1 MKPNVCRMFIA
12 SALAVVG
19 AVLLSSARAAGP
31 ERPRIETISVSGQT
45 VAVTV
50 RVPAGIR
57 KVTLESRSRV
67 EAGAWVPRAVE
78 RLDGT
83 GGVVTFRLPLSAQ
96 IELLRVRGDA
106 SEPLPAAFYAGTNKF
121 GGAVSTAPQ
130 SDLVRNGSFDG
141 LTGTPPAEVGGGG
154 ERAVVESD
162 IWRLRGDT
170 LYFFN
175 QYRGLQVIRLTP
187 PDAPRVLG
195 TLPLAAAG
203 EQLYVVSDPKTG
215 ADRVVLLARNGCG
228 WGNDNDSQVLIVDP
242 APGGS
247 AAPAIVTRVE
257 LPGYIQESRLVGTA
271 LYVATQTYRPAP
283 AKPGTDQ
290 SGESWLWEYG
300 TQVTSI
306 DLADPDAPQRRD
318 ALWFPGY
325 GNVIH
330 ATDRF
335 LFVALNDP
343 DNWWQSQVQLLD
355 CSASDGTLRL
365 AGSLHAAGHVADKFK
380 LNLDGDVFT
389 VISEVNRWSPSGRAV
404 SVLETFSLADPA
416 RPRKLGQLEVG
427 HGEGLYATRFDG
439 SRAYLVTFLRVDPL
453 WVVDLRDPAQPKV
466 FGELEVPGWSTYI
479 HPLGDRLVTIGVD
492 NTAGWRVAV
501 SLFDVRDPAHPALLA
516 RVPLGENHSWSEATW
531 DEKAFAVLP
540 EAGLI
545 LVPYQSWSE
554 NGQGARVQLIDLGP
568 DSLKPRGVV
577 EHAFQPRRATV
588 HGERIVSVSGR
599 ELLSVD
605 ASDRDQPRVAARLEL
620 SWPVD
625 SVLLAGE
632 YLVEVSGAGN
642 WFDPAT
648 PSVVRVV
655 RAATPDEVLGQFTLP
670 AGERLLAAARNDT
683 ALFVIQ
689 AGSIET
695 PAPGKEDAPTE
706 PKSRVRVTAF
716 DLAALP
722 ALEVLGSAEVEVPL
736 LGWGQS
742 FQALWPRPGLLVLAS
757 QGGGWGWW
765 RGPLGPGIEIG
776 FGGAA
781 TPGRGLWWPGGTGGR
796 LLAFQVADPATPRL
810 VSDLDLGAGQ
820 NWWFAP
826 ETFTAG
832 GLVYLSHQASE
843 FREGVRLPGQPD
855 PQPYEVVLPDG
866 TREIIKPPVGVW
878 VTRHFLDVVDY
889 ADPATPT
896 VRPPVNLP
904 GPLVGLAAEG
914 ALLFTRGPHWDAQ
927 GLSDGAEYLD
937 ACAYDGVTV
946 SLVASLKQP
955 AEWPRAAAV
964 TDAGLVCVARPAA
977 SQADGGV
984 LEAWR
989 LNAGGAFELWAT
1001 AALKQ
1006 PADQLR
1012 ALGPLLAARTGPSVT
1027 VLQTTDSGLTPVGQT
1042 LVAGCYWPDLTRAV
1056 AEPGRALWLPLG
1068 EYGLLTVP
1076 LAPAP

>member
-1 MKPNVCRMFIA
+1 MKPNASCRFIA
-12 SALAVVG
+12 STLAVLG
-19 AVLLSSARAAGP
+19 AVLLSSVLAAGP

-45 VAVTV
+45 VVVTV
-50 RVPAGIR
+50 QVPAGIR

-78 RLDGT
+78 RLDGA
-83 GGVVTFRLPLSAQ
+83 GGTVTFRLPLSAQ
-96 IELLRVRGDA
+96 IELLCVRGDA
-106 SEPLPAAFYAGTNKF
+106 TEPLPAAFYTGTNEF
-121 GGAVSTAPQ
+121 GGPVSTAPQ
-130 SDLVRNGSFDG
+130 TDLVRNGTFDG
-141 LTGTPPAEVGGGG
+141 LTMVPTAEDGGGG

-175 QYRGLQVIRLTP
+175 QYRGLQVIHLSP

-203 EQLYVVSDPKTG
+203 EQLYVMSDPKTG

-228 WGNDNDSQVLIVDP
+228 WGNDNDSQILIVDP
-242 APGGS
+242 APAGS
-247 AAPAIVTRVE
+247 VAPALVTRVE

-283 AKPGTDQ
+283 AIPGTDQ
-290 SGESWLWEYG
+290 AGDMWLWEYG

-306 DLADPDAPQRRD
+306 DLADPDVPQRRD
-318 ALWFPGY
+318 SLWFPGY

-335 LFVALNDP
+335 LFVVLNDP
-343 DNWWQSQVQLLD
+343 FNWWQSQVQLLD
-355 CSASDGTLRL
+355 CSAPDGSLRL
-365 AGSLHAAGHVADKFK
+365 AGTLRAAGHVADKFK
-380 LNLDGDVFT
+380 LHLDGDVFT
-389 VISEVNRWSPSGRAV
+389 VISEVNRWASSGRPV
-404 SVLETFSLADPA
+404 SVLETFSLSDPA
-416 RPRKLGQLEVG
+416 RPRPLGQLEVG

-439 SRAYLVTFLRVDPL
+439 ARAYLVTFLRVDPL
-453 WVVDLRDPAQPKV
+453 WVVDLRDPAHPKV

-479 HPLGDRLVTIGVD
+479 HPLGDRLVTIGID
-492 NTAGWRVAV
+492 NVNGWRVAV
-501 SLFDVRDPAHPALLA
+501 SLFDVRDPARPALLA
-516 RVPLGENHSWSEATW
+516 RVPLGENYSWSEATG

-554 NGQGARVQLIDLGP
+554 SGPGVRVQLIDLGP
-568 DSLKPRGVV
+568 DSLHPRGVI

-588 HGERIVSVSGR
+588 HDERIVSVSGR

-625 SVLLAGE
+625 AVVPAGE
-632 YLVEVSGAGN
+632 HLIEVSGAGN
-642 WFDPAT
+642 WLDPAAS
-648 PSVVRVV
+648 SVVRVV
-655 RAATPDEVLGQFTLP
+655 RAAAPDEVLGQFTLP
-670 AGERLLAAARNDT
+670 AGERLLAAARNNT
-683 ALFVIQ
+683 ALFVFQ
-689 AGSIET
+689 AGSIEA
-695 PAPGKEDAPTE
+695 PVPGKENPPPE
-706 PKSRVRVTAF
+706 PRSLVRVIAF

-722 ALEVLGSAEVEVPL
+722 ALEVLGSSEVEVPL

-742 FQALWPRPGLLVLAS
+742 FQVLWPRPGLLVLAS

-765 RGPLGPGIEIG
+765 RSPWGPVIEIG
-776 FGGAA
+776 FGGVAL
-781 TPGRGLWWPGGTGGR
+781 PGRGLWWPGGTGGR
-796 LLAFQVADPATPRL
+796 LLAFQIADAAALRL
-810 VSDLDLGAGQ
+810 VSDLHLGPGQ

-826 ETFTAG
+826 ENFTAG

-843 FREGVRLPGQPD
+843 LREGVRLPGQPD
-855 PQPYEVVLPDG
+855 PQPYEIILPDG

-904 GPLVGLAAEG
+904 GQLVGVAAEG

-927 GLSDGAEYLD
+927 GQSDGAEYLD

-946 SLVASLKQP
+946 SLVASLQQP
-955 AEWPRAAAV
+955 AEWPRACAV
-964 TDAGLVCVARPAA
+964 NDAGLVGVARPATSPA
-977 SQADGGV
+977 EGGV
-984 LEAWR
+984 LEVWR
-989 LNAGGAFELWAT
+989 LNTGGAFEWWAT
-1001 AALKQ
+1001 AALPQ
-1006 PADQLR
+1006 PADQLQ
-1012 ALGPLLAARTGPSVT
+1012 ALGPLLAARTGTGVT
-1027 VLQTTDSGLTPVGQT
+1027 VLQTTDSGLTTVGQT

-1076 LAPAP
+1076 LATAP

>member
-1 MKPNVCRMFIA
+1 MRPNAVRLFIT
-12 SALAVVG
+12 SALAVLG
-19 AVLLSSARAAGP
+19 AVLLCSTRAAGP

-45 VAVTV
+45 VVVTV
-50 RVPAGIR
+50 RVPAGVR

-67 EAGAWVPRAVE
+67 DAGAWVPRAVE
-78 RLDGT
+78 RLDGA
-83 GGVVTFRLPLSAQ
+83 GGTVAFRLPLSAQ

-106 SEPLPAAFYAGTNKF
+106 SEPLPAAFYTGTNEF
-121 GGAVSTAPQ
+121 GGAVSTAPLT
-130 SDLVRNGSFDG
+130 DPFRRDSFDD
-141 LTGTPPAEVGGGG
+141 LTGAPATEVGGDGN
-154 ERAVVESD
+154 RTVVESD
-162 IWRLRGDT
+162 IWQLRGDT

-203 EQLYVVSDPKTG
+203 EQLYVVTDPKTG

-228 WGNDNDSQVLIVDP
+228 WGNDNNSQIVIVDP
-242 APGGS
+242 APAGD
-247 AAPAIVTRVE
+247 ADPTVLTRVE

-271 LYVATQTYRPAP
+271 LYVATQHYRPVP
-283 AKPGTDQ
+283 VRPGPDQ
-290 SGESWLWEYG
+290 GGEIWQWEYG
-300 TQVTSI
+300 TQITSL

-318 ALWFPGY
+318 SLWFPGY

-335 LFVALNDP
+335 LFVVLNDP
-343 DNWWQSQVQLLD
+343 ANWWQSQVQLLD
-355 CSASDGTLRL
+355 CSAPDGTLRL
-365 AGSLHAAGHVADKFK
+365 AGTLRAAGHVADKFK

-439 SRAYLVTFLRVDPL
+439 PRAYLVTFLRVDPL
-453 WVVDLRDPAQPKV
+453 WVVDLRDPEHPRV

-479 HPLGDRLVTIGVD
+479 QPLGDRLVTIGLD
-492 NTAGWRVAV
+492 NANGWRVAV
-501 SLFDVRDPAHPALLA
+501 SLFDVRDPARPALLA
-516 RVPLGENHSWSEATW
+516 RVPLGESHSWSEATW

-545 LVPYQSWSE
+545 LVPYQSWSDS
-554 NGQGARVQLIDLGP
+554 GQGARVQLIDLGS
-568 DSLKPRGVV
+568 DSLKPRGVI

-605 ASDRDQPRVAARLEL
+605 AADRDQPRVAARLEL

-625 SVLLAGE
+625 AVWPAGE
-632 YLVEVSGAGN
+632 HLIEVSGTGN
-642 WFDPAT
+642 WLDPAAS
-648 PSVVRVV
+648 SVVRVV
-655 RAATPDEVLGQFTLP
+655 RAAAPDEVLAQLTLP
-670 AGERLLAAARNDT
+670 DGERLLAAARNDT

-689 AGSIET
+689 ADTMES
-695 PAPGKEDAPTE
+695 PVPGKEEAPAE

-716 DLAALP
+716 NLAALP
-722 ALEVLGSAEVEVPL
+722 ALEVLGRSEAEVPV
-736 LGWGQS
+736 LGWGQR

-757 QGGGWGWW
+757 QGGGWSWW
-765 RGPLGPGIEIG
+765 GGPVGPGLEIG
-776 FGGAA
+776 MGDAA
-781 TPGRGLWWPGGTGGR
+781 VPGRGLWWPGGSGGR
-796 LLAFQVADPATPRL
+796 LLAFQVADATAPAL

-820 NWWFAP
+820 NGWFAP
-826 ETFTAG
+826 ESFTAG
-832 GLVYLSHQASE
+832 GLVFLSHQASE

-855 PQPYEVVLPDG
+855 PQPYEIVLPDG
-866 TREIIKPPVGVW
+866 TREIINPPVGVW

-889 ADPATPT
+889 ADPANPT

-904 GPLVGLAAEG
+904 GQLVGVTAEG

-927 GLSDGAEYLD
+927 GQSDGAEYLD

-955 AEWPRAAAV
+955 AEWPRASAV
-964 TDAGLVCVARPAA
+964 NDAGLVCLARPAA
-977 SQADGGV
+977 SPAEGGV
-984 LEAWR
+984 IEAWQ
-989 LNAGGAFELWAT
+989 LNADGAFELRAS
-1001 AALKQ
+1001 APLKQ
-1006 PADQLR
+1006 PADQLQ
-1012 ALGPLLAARTGPSVT
+1012 ALGPLLAARTGSGVT
-1027 VLQTTDSGLTPVGQT
+1027 VLQTTDAGLTPVGQT

-1056 AEPGRALWLPLG
+1056 AESGRTLWLPLG